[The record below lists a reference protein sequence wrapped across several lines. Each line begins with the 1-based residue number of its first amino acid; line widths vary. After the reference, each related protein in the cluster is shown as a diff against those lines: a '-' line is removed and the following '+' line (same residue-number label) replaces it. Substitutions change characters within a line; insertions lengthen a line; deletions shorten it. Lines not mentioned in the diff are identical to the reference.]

1 MTQPFASLGDTVLV
15 HYTGLLDDG
24 QIIGSSTRDQPLALT
39 IGDSDSIPEFDAV
52 VTGLS
57 VGQGATVT
65 VEPADGFGEYNP
77 ELVVSITRD
86 QTRADVRPRDRITID
101 NQPVTVISIHDQR
114 LIVDRDHPLAGET
127 LTFQLEL
134 VAIVG

>member
-24 QIIGSSTRDQPLALT
+24 QIIGSSDRDQPLALT

-65 VEPADGFGEYNP
+65 VEPADGFGEYDP

-86 QTRADVRPRDRITID
+86 RTRTDVQPRDRITID
-101 NQPVTVISIHDQR
+101 DEPVTVISIHDQH
-114 LIVDRDHPLAGET
+114 LIVDRNHPLAGET

>member
-65 VEPADGFGEYNP
+65 VAQVCDQFGRAV
-77 ELVVSITRD
+77 LV
-86 QTRADVRPRDRITID
+86 
-101 NQPVTVISIHDQR
+101 
-114 LIVDRDHPLAGET
+114 
-127 LTFQLEL
+127 L
-134 VAIVG
+134 VARLSR